1 MFSDIQEALFNG
13 IALGQAISDY
23 NNGMIILSE
32 LPFQVNEISLR
43 KLDLLKLPKPII
55 LFIR

>member
-32 LPFQVNEISLR
+32 LLFSIEWDQ
-43 KLDLLKLPKPII
+43 LKDVGLA
-55 LFIR
+55 